1 MGGLSASGTAL
12 GNGGH
17 ARRRSQPSSIIG
29 SFSFTVAGFCLSLK
43 PVVIE
48 HRRSRNVALMDPWEG
63 TPPTPT
69 SKPLLG
75 VHNLSSTSYELDG
88 VSGTYGPSYV
98 GRRVSRQ
105 QINRLPPTPRGATN
119 WSRHSHVQLQK
130 YHSGSISRALHCLE
144 NSMTLACVRRASF
157 GAKRGAT
164 SRKLR
169 PPGGR
174 GFFLVGGPSRTLI
187 SRSPAIS
194 ANRCGGF
201 PVATHQFRLCS

>member
-1 MGGLSASGTAL
+1 M
-12 GNGGH
+12 
-17 ARRRSQPSSIIG
+17 
-29 SFSFTVAGFCLSLK
+29 AGFCLSLK

-48 HRRSRNVALMDPWEG
+48 HRRSRTVALMDPWEG

-88 VSGTYGPSYV
+88 VSGAYGPSYV

-105 QINRLPPTPRGATN
+105 QINRLPPTPRAATN
-119 WSRHSHVQLQK
+119 WSPPLTRTIAK
-130 YHSGSISRALHCLE
+130 ISQRLDFT
-144 NSMTLACVRRASF
+144 SASLF
-157 GAKRGAT
+157 
-164 SRKLR
+164 RKLNDISLC
-169 PPGGR
+169 PPRFLR
-174 GFFLVGGPSRTLI
+174 GEAWRNLQEAPTARRSGLPYCGPSQSLI

-201 PVATHQFRLCS
+201 PVATHQFQLCS

>member
-1 MGGLSASGTAL
+1 MPPINGMGGLSAGGTAL
-12 GNGGH
+12 GH

-29 SFSFTVAGFCLSLK
+29 RFSFTVAGFCLSLK

-48 HRRSRNVALMDPWEG
+48 HRRSRTVALMDPWEG

-105 QINRLPPTPRGATN
+105 QINQLPPTPRGATN
-119 WSRHSHVQLQK
+119 WSPPLQRTIAK
-130 YHSGSISRALHCLE
+130 ISQRLD
-144 NSMTLACVRRASF
+144 F
-157 GAKRGAT
+157 T
-164 SRKLR
+164 SPSLFRKLNDISLC
-169 PPGGR
+169 PPRFLR
-174 GFFLVGGPSRTLI
+174 GEAWRNLQEAPTARRSGLLPCWRTQAE
-187 SRSPAIS
+187 PHFA
-194 ANRCGGF
+194 
-201 PVATHQFRLCS
+201 

>member
-48 HRRSRNVALMDPWEG
+48 HRRTRNVAVMVH
-63 TPPTPT
+63 PPTPT

-105 QINRLPPTPRGATN
+105 QINQLPPTPRGATN
-119 WSRHSHVQLQK
+119 WSPPLQRTIAK
-130 YHSGSISRALHCLE
+130 ISQRLDFTRPSL
-144 NSMTLACVRRASF
+144 F
-157 GAKRGAT
+157 
-164 SRKLR
+164 RKLNDISLC
-169 PPGGR
+169 PPRFLR
-174 GFFLVGGPSRTLI
+174 GEAWRNLQEAPTARRSGLLPCWRTQAE
-187 SRSPAIS
+187 PHFA
-194 ANRCGGF
+194 
-201 PVATHQFRLCS
+201 